1 MSRPSKNLIMLA
13 SLLPPYTYRRLAAR
27 LAINC
32 LRGRG
37 RLLQRLTTENWQ
49 HYRKYGGRLFNCN
62 VCGQRT
68 RAFFDFPDL
77 DLRHEH
83 RIGELR
89 ETLQCVQCGATLR
102 QRALATALLRV
113 ASAAIGRPVHTI
125 REAANAKF
133 GGLRVLDTDAF
144 SPISEELRKLSDY
157 MVTSFIPDRPFDTE
171 IATNHYNI
179 NLERIGF
186 PSDHFDLVITSD
198 VMEHVREIGQAHLE
212 IHRVLKP
219 GGHYV
224 FTVPYDEAC
233 ATHHHLVDT
242 SGTDDVFLVPP
253 QYHGDPL
260 TGGILAYR
268 VFGRAIHTD
277 LTEIGFEIET
287 LRIDDS
293 AALIIDGDVF
303 VARKSN

>member
-1 MSRPSKNLIMLA
+1 MLE
-13 SLLPPYTYRRLAAR
+13 SLLPHYTYRRWAAR
-27 LAINC
+27 LAVNC

-37 RLLQRLTTENWQ
+37 RLLHRLTAENWR
-49 HYRKYGGRLFNCN
+49 HYRQYAGRPFDCN

-89 ETLQCVQCGATLR
+89 ETLQCVRCGATLR
-102 QRALATALLRV
+102 QRALANALLRV
-113 ASAAIGRPVHTI
+113 ASESIGRPVHTI
-125 REAANAKF
+125 REAAKSEF

-144 SPISEELRKLSDY
+144 SPISEELRKLSIY

-171 IATNHYNI
+171 IAKNHYNI

-186 PSDHFDLVITSD
+186 PSDHFDVVITSD
-198 VMEHVREIGQAHLE
+198 VMEHVREIGEAHRE

-219 GGHYV
+219 GGRYV

-242 SGTDDVFLVPP
+242 SGADDVFLVPP

-287 LRIDDS
+287 LRIDDP

-303 VARKSN
+303 VARKLN